1 MSVWL
6 VVYGNYEPAEIHS
19 IWKTKE
25 RAEQECD
32 RLDHA
37 MRRGPWHVEEWEVGE

>member
-1 MSVWL
+1 VSVWL
-6 VVYGNYEPAEIHS
+6 IVYGNYEPAEVHS

-32 RLDHA
+32 RLG
-37 MRRGPWHVEEWEVGE
+37 GPWHVEEWEVGE